1 MKIDKTAIAESK
13 AFKFVKKYW
22 LIIVIAIAAVIV
34 ALSSVN
40 IYREEVLEIDPDV
53 TYTRQDTLYFASEP
67 IDTLNPIVS
76 VSEDTY
82 YLSKLIYNSLF
93 DYTDDLNVAGELAE
107 SFEVNTEK
115 AYVDI
120 TLRNGVKWHDGGD
133 LTASDVRFTV
143 NAIKSAGSKSL
154 YYDSVSKIH
163 SVTVSGDREL
173 RIYFRNNYNCSL
185 DDLIFPI
192 LPENRYNSVRALLN
206 DKEDFEPE
214 GTGPYMF
221 SDYDPLTKLQL
232 KPFEDY
238 FGGAAPNSI
247 TVNIFPDR
255 SLTSNMMEIGSV
267 TCYTDK
273 SSERKSLVAD
283 KGYEMY
289 DLVSNEVDFVVFN
302 TNDKILKSK
311 KIRQAI
317 CYAINRDEILD
328 NGYMGDAVLTDTIY
342 YPNFDGVD
350 DTGQAYAF
358 DREKAAEIMAEE
370 GYEDSDTDG
379 RLEDGSGEEISLT
392 ILVNKSNATRL
403 AAARIIEDDLEHAG
417 FSATIESVSWDEYTD
432 RIEKR
437 DFDILLT
444 GYEIEASYDL
454 REFFD
459 GKNPWKYR
467 NNEILEKVRELDR
480 LHTPQEYTAAYEQIK
495 ELLLDEVPYYA
506 LCYKKMGLIGVE
518 TFEAQSLPMFNDIYK
533 NCSTWSWSVADDK
546 NTQD

>member
-1 MKIDKTAIAESK
+1 MK
-13 AFKFVKKYW
+13 
-22 LIIVIAIAAVIV
+22 
-34 ALSSVN
+34 
-40 IYREEVLEIDPDV
+40 
-53 TYTRQDTLYFASEP
+53 
-67 IDTLNPIVS
+67 
-76 VSEDTY
+76 
-82 YLSKLIYNSLF
+82 
-93 DYTDDLNVAGELAE
+93 
-107 SFEVNTEK
+107 TE
-115 AYVDI
+115 
-120 TLRNGVKWHDGGD
+120 
-133 LTASDVRFTV
+133 
-143 NAIKSAGSKSL
+143 
-154 YYDSVSKIH
+154 
-163 SVTVSGDREL
+163 
-173 RIYFRNNYNCSL
+173 
-185 DDLIFPI
+185 
-192 LPENRYNSVRALLN
+192 
-206 DKEDFEPE
+206 
-214 GTGPYMF
+214 
-221 SDYDPLTKLQL
+221 
-232 KPFEDY
+232 
-238 FGGAAPNSI
+238 
-247 TVNIFPDR
+247 
-255 SLTSNMMEIGSV
+255 
-267 TCYTDK
+267 
-273 SSERKSLVAD
+273 
-283 KGYEMY
+283 
-289 DLVSNEVDFVVFN
+289 
-302 TNDKILKSK
+302 ILKNK

-328 NGYMGDAVLTDTIY
+328 NGYMGDAVLADTIY
-342 YPNFDGVD
+342 YPNFAGVD